1 VHLAMQDTSDL
12 ASAILGAVEAGQEFA
27 KGETWQGVGN
37 VLNTAG
43 YAALLTGPGIDAS
56 ELPAGAT
63 VLGLDAAGWT
73 GIGAVL
79 VLAGAAIFTAATAYS
94 HSHTYDGNDAQ
105 FLQAMGVRAEVAT
118 ELAKHATSLDGTPPS
133 AGPFLA
139 AYFRNGHASQQ
150 QMVGWLNAL
159 TPKQADAIASAIK
172 SLGDDWEHV
181 PMQQLAQRFDDALL
195 QYGVM
200 PPVQLT

>member
-1 VHLAMQDTSDL
+1 MT
-12 ASAILGAVEAGQEFA
+12 
-27 KGETWQGVGN
+27 KG
-37 VLNTAG
+37 L
-43 YAALLTGPGIDAS
+43 AALP
-56 ELPAGAT
+56 
-63 VLGLDAAGWT
+63 
-73 GIGAVL
+73 
-79 VLAGAAIFTAATAYS
+79 
-94 HSHTYDGNDAQ
+94 
-105 FLQAMGVRAEVAT
+105 
-118 ELAKHATSLDGTPPS
+118 SLDGAPPS

-200 PPVQLT
+200 PPLPLT